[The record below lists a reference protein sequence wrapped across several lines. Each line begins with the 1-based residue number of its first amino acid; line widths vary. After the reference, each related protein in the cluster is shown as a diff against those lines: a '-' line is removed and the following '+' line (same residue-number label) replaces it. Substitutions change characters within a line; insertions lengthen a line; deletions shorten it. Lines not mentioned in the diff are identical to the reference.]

1 MLSEGKIWWLYNSES
16 LNEKTGSAHES
27 QCSSPM
33 AVYSLYTRGTKNPVE
48 LCVSYYKYKL

>member
-48 LCVSYYKYKL
+48 LCVSYYKHKL